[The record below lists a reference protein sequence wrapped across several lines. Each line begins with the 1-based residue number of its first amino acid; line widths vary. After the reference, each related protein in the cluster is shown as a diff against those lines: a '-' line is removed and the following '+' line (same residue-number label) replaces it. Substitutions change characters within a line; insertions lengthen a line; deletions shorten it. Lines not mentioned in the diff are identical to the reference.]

1 MSNKKLNTA
10 TDEEQIDRD
19 GHVHMLRKMWEIRL
33 FDQAAGRLY
42 QKGMIKGGIHAY
54 IGQEA
59 IAVGVSAH
67 LSDSDYI
74 TSNHRGHGHH
84 IAKGADLKRLMAEV
98 LGKETGYCK
107 GRGGSMH
114 VAAFDIGSLGAFP
127 ILASGVPSAI
137 GAALSG
143 RLLGKDYV
151 VVTYFGEGT
160 LAQGTVHECL
170 NMAAVW
176 KLPVVFVCENNRYA
190 VSTHV
195 DQTISFKGV
204 VKLAAAYGITG
215 ADIDGQDVLTVR
227 KVAGEAVSR
236 ARRGEGPTILHAET
250 YRFEGHYIGEPQI
263 YRSKDE
269 VLKARQE
276 LDPILLY
283 QDYLLRYKIFG
294 KDEIEQVED
303 AAQHVVDEAVKFAI
317 DSPEPPPDEY
327 AKYVYA

>member
-1 MSNKKLNTA
+1 MDSGIALAEYK
-10 TDEEQIDRD
+10 Q
-19 GHVHMLRKMWEIRL
+19 MLRKMWEIRL
-33 FDQAAGRLY
+33 FDQAAGQLY
-42 QKGMIKGGIHAY
+42 HKGLTKGGIHAY

-67 LSDSDYI
+67 LTDADYI

-84 IAKGADLKRLMAEV
+84 IAKGADLNRLMAEV

-143 RLLGKDYV
+143 RLLAKDYI

-160 LAQGTVHECL
+160 LAQGTIHECL

-176 KLPVVFVCENNRYA
+176 NLPVVFICENNKYA

-195 DQTISFKGV
+195 DQTISFKGIE
-204 VKLAAAYGITG
+204 KLAVAYGIAG
-215 ADIDGQDVLTVR
+215 ADINGQDVL
-227 KVAGEAVSR
+227 KVHQAAGEAVDR
-236 ARRGEGPTILHAET
+236 ARSGNGPTILHAET

-263 YRSKDE
+263 YRSRDE
-269 VLKARQE
+269 VQKARQE
-276 LDPILLY
+276 LDPIPIY
-283 QDYLLRYKIFG
+283 QDFLLKELLLS
-294 KDEIEQVED
+294 KDELGEVEAD
-303 AAQHVVDEAVKFAI
+303 AMQAVDDAVQFALE
-317 DSPEPPPDEY
+317 SPEPPSDEY
-327 AKYVYA
+327 ADYVYA

>member
-1 MSNKKLNTA
+1 LIPKPQEKMVSNKKMNIP
-10 TDEEQIDRD
+10 TDEKQIDRD
-19 GHVHMLRKMWEIRL
+19 EHVHMLRKMWEIRL

-74 TSNHRGHGHH
+74 T
-84 IAKGADLKRLMAEV
+84 K
-98 LGKETGYCK
+98 TGYCR

-236 ARRGEGPTILHAET
+236 ARGGEGPTILHADT

-276 LDPILLY
+276 MDPILLY
-283 QDYLLRYKIFG
+283 QDCLLKDKLLG
-294 KDEIEQVED
+294 KNEIEQVED
-303 AAQHVVDEAVKFAI
+303 AARHSVDEAVKFAI
-317 DSPEPPPDEY
+317 DSPEPTSDEY